1 MNAQDQLYRNDPE
14 FRKRVAQVDAQKKK
28 EHEQFPQV
36 FSTIKQVR
44 KVTDQTRRNLQQ
56 RDKRYQGMQKQVNLA
71 KQAERQYVLSKD
83 SRLAELPKNQLAAA
97 FERVR
102 RKYQKE
108 APYLALVRE
117 RESREKEME
126 EAFPQLFVT
135 NEQIQAGQRAARKE
149 LADNEQFKT
158 LIKATSEAVK
168 AERDYVLDSSEALQ
182 RLHKQLF
189 GN

>member
-1 MNAQDQLYRNDPE
+1 
-14 FRKRVAQVDAQKKK
+14 
-28 EHEQFPQV
+28 
-36 FSTIKQVR
+36 
-44 KVTDQTRRNLQQ
+44 
-56 RDKRYQGMQKQVNLA
+56 MQKQVNLA

-135 NEQIQAGQRAARKE
+135 NEQIQAGQRAARKK

-168 AERDYVLDSSEALQ
+168 AERDYVLDSSETLQ